1 MKKIRKLTQEL
12 DGKPRRM
19 VLKISL
25 VSFLIGFLIGFSSG
39 LVFRELR
46 LNLLLTRQKAQRIE
60 EERRL
65 NTLFEKF
72 PQTKIFQQ
80 R

>member
-1 MKKIRKLTQEL
+1 MKKIAKFARQF
-12 DGKPRRM
+12 DGKSRRE
-19 VLKISL
+19 VLKICL
-25 VSFLIGFLIGFSSG
+25 VSFLVGFLIGFSSG

-46 LNLLLTRQKAQRIE
+46 LNLLMARQKAQKIE

-72 PQTKIFQQ
+72 PQVKILPQK
-80 R
+80 